1 LVQIRAMLKAS
12 VGLDNLRIMLPMIT
26 HVNEIDESIRWIDQ
40 AFSELCEEG
49 YQLVRPPIGVMIEV
63 PAAVYQARHIAERV
77 DFISVGSNDLT
88 QYILAVDRDNPAVA
102 DLYHTMHPAVLMAL
116 QQVVIAAKAAAIP
129 VSLCGELAGDPAG
142 ALLLMGMGYDSLSM
156 NAASLPKV
164 KSVIRNFNLS
174 QAQEMLQQALQQAG
188 ADGVQQVIRDHL
200 EAAGLTRLHSRYV
213 GH

>member
-1 LVQIRAMLKAS
+1 
-12 VGLDNLRIMLPMIT
+12 
-26 HVNEIDESIRWIDQ
+26 
-40 AFSELCEEG
+40 
-49 YQLVRPPIGVMIEV
+49 
-63 PAAVYQARHIAERV
+63 
-77 DFISVGSNDLT
+77 
-88 QYILAVDRDNPAVA
+88 
-102 DLYHTMHPAVLMAL
+102 MHPAVLMAL